1 MIEFYIG
8 TTEYNLSTVLK
19 AIFNEDDVS
28 VMRYHVDSGEHHLA
42 VSGTWDTYKRVQSL
56 PNNTYFSLEHFEDD
70 KVLDFP
76 MLEDPRQLTLEFPE
90 VEELK
95 KVFSPFDAPEW
106 HMFLQ
111 EEAHKRGV
119 TFTELMLTLQN
130 IKSEEFDILQE
141 TFLHKFYKT
150 NG

>member
-19 AIFNEDDVS
+19 AIFNEDNVS
-28 VMRYHVDSGEHHLA
+28 VTRYHVDGGEHHLA
-42 VSGTWDTYKRVQSL
+42 VTGTWETYKRIQDL

-76 MLEDPRQLTLEFPE
+76 MLEDPRQLTLEFPT

-95 KVFSPFDAPEW
+95 KVSTPFDAPEW
-106 HMFLQ
+106 HAFLK
-111 EEAHKRGV
+111 EEAAKRGI
-119 TFTELMLTLQN
+119 TFTELMLTLQT

>member
-19 AIFNEDDVS
+19 AIFNEDNVS
-28 VMRYHVDSGEHHLA
+28 VTRYHVDSGEHHLA
-42 VSGTWDTYKRVQSL
+42 VSGTWETYKRIQDL
-56 PNNTYFSLEHFEDD
+56 PINTYFSLEHFEDD
-70 KVLDFP
+70 KVLNFP
-76 MLEDPRQLTLEFPE
+76 MLEDSRQLSLEFPI
-90 VEELK
+90 VEESK

-111 EEAHKRGV
+111 EEANRRGI
-119 TFTELMLTLQN
+119 TFTQLMQKLTT